1 LEERRPQM
9 MVVDCSFL
17 IAGLL
22 PDEIEEQAQLILED
36 LQRGITLAVVP
47 SLFYQEVSNALL
59 MAYRRKRISRE
70 VLSQYLDVVA
80 ILPLTIDTAAAT
92 QGNTMK
98 TVCALAEKHGLTTY
112 DASYLELAMRLDLP
126 LVTLDSDLYNAAVEV
141 DVAYQMTTN

>member
-1 LEERRPQM
+1 MEERRPQM

-59 MAYRRKRISRE
+59 VAYRRKRIIRE

-98 TVCALAEKHGLTTY
+98 TVCGLAEKHGLTTY